1 MVQALFPGSEAFSH
15 RRPQLPSPNTRAL
28 SQLRSVPLIPGTYL
42 QASAGGQG
50 LEEGKL
56 SWEVVA
62 VGVLAR
68 ALHPAALGLL
78 VLLGLLLAPAAAQAR
93 GASHARAGCPCGR
106 CLHPLCLPLPH
117 PSGNSGARPRA
128 PPHPSLPLLIPPT
141 LVAPPSF
148 LIPSWS
154 LLIPHLLL
162 SPPLFSHTPLPL
174 LTPTTLLALCT
185 PQSVLRPLTSPTGP
199 ASPSCQPLPQ
209 PPHLLLCPLLPGEPA
224 CVWGSGPSGRGL
236 YLQSSA

>member
-1 MVQALFPGSEAFSH
+1 M
-15 RRPQLPSPNTRAL
+15 
-28 SQLRSVPLIPGTYL
+28 
-42 QASAGGQG
+42 
-50 LEEGKL
+50 
-56 SWEVVA
+56 
-62 VGVLAR
+62 GVLAG

-78 VLLGLLLAPAAAQAR
+78 VLLGLLPAPAAAQAR
-93 GASHARAGCPCGR
+93 GASSARAGCPRAGCPCGR

-117 PSGNSGARPRA
+117 PLGNSGARPRA
-128 PPHPSLPLLIPPT
+128 PPRPSLPLLIPPT

-148 LIPSWS
+148 LTPSWS

-162 SPPLFSHTPLPL
+162 SPPLFSHTPLPF
-174 LTPTTLLALCT
+174 LTPPTLLALYT
-185 PQSVLRPLTSPTGP
+185 PQSVLLTSPTDL